1 MGCCCIKNIQAVDDN
16 DENLS
21 ESRVL
26 MAYNKQALS
35 LK

>member
-1 MGCCCIKNIQAVDDN
+1 MGCCCFKNIPDADD

-21 ESRVL
+21 ESRVI
-26 MAYNKQALS
+26 MAYTQEAHN